1 MPTATSTPLVEALAY
16 APVADLPRSTPP
28 AAMADWMR
36 WCMTPGV
43 SVALLEAGAVT
54 DVWCAGVGRVGDD
67 DPVTPRTIF
76 QAGSVS
82 KPVAAAV
89 VLRLVAEGVLDLDGQ
104 VDEWLR
110 SWRVPAVGEWQ
121 PRLTLRQL
129 LSHTAG
135 LTVHGFAGY
144 PAGGAV
150 PSLADVLDGRGN
162 SLPVRVSSIP
172 GLQFSYSGGGYCV
185 LQQLLVD
192 ATGLDFPAL
201 ADELVLGPFG
211 MRDSTYA
218 QPLPVTRAVDAATGH
233 VPGPSPVPGRWHTY
247 PEMAAAG
254 LWSTPTDLAR
264 FFLAI
269 DASRAGAPG
278 ALLPRALAEQMATP
292 AADNVPYGFGLQL
305 PPDGEDWIGHGG
317 TDEGFRTRAVL
328 HRDGRGAVA
337 MANSEHGDVLIDE
350 VVFPALRRHGRLP
363 ESAAAATDA
372 AAGTADPRLPTDLA
386 GRYRW
391 QRGELELRALGAGLS
406 LVVAGQR
413 PVPLHRDAD
422 GHWRSPGL
430 RVDVGFDGDVLVLHQ
445 HAEYTADVV
454 ARRC

>member
-1 MPTATSTPLVEALAY
+1 MPTATTTPLTEALAH
-16 APVADLPRSTPP
+16 APVGDLPRSTPP

-43 SVALLEAGAVT
+43 SVAVLDAGEVT

-89 VLRLVAEGVLDLDGQ
+89 ALRLVAEGVVDLDGQ

-121 PRLTLRQL
+121 PRLTVRQL

-150 PSLADVLDGRGN
+150 PSLVDVLDGRGN

-218 QPLPVTRAVDAATGH
+218 QPLPATRAAEAATGH

-264 FFLAI
+264 FFVAI

-278 ALLPRALAEQMATP
+278 ALLPQALAEQMATP
-292 AADNVPYGFGLQL
+292 AADNVPYGLGLRL
-305 PPDGEDWIGHGG
+305 PDDDEDWIGHQG
-317 TDEGFRTRAVL
+317 TDEGYRTSAVL
-328 HRDGRGAVA
+328 HGDGRGAVA
-337 MANSEHGDVLIDE
+337 MANAEHGEVLIDE
-350 VVFPALRRHGRLP
+350 VVFPALRRNGRLP
-363 ESAAAATDA
+363 ESAPEAAD
-372 AAGTADPRLPTDLA
+372 TADPRLPADLA

-391 QRGELELRALGAGLS
+391 ERGELELRAVGAGLS

-422 GHWRSPGL
+422 GRWRSPGL
-430 RVDVGFDGDVLVLHQ
+430 RVDAHVDGDNLVLHQ